1 MFWKAGN
8 SDIEVVI
15 VVFLDV
21 SNEVDSMDKT
31 SFNGLPDIFTSWG
44 VPSKCQNIAA
54 SVLLSG
60 LSHKNTVCFPRDNEM
75 L

>member
-1 MFWKAGN
+1 MFWKSGN
-8 SDIEVVI
+8 SNIEVVV

-31 SFNGLPDIFTSWG
+31 SFDGLPDIFTGWG

-54 SVLLSG
+54 SVLLSS
-60 LSHKNTVCFPRDNEM
+60 LSHKNTVCFLRDNECR
-75 L
+75 